1 MKTDDHILLV
11 DDNPRGLDFL
21 DVRLKQLGYRT
32 TIAQNGEVALE
43 QMRKDPPRLVIL
55 DVTMP
60 ELNGYQT
67 CREMK
72 KIRKDLPIIILTGKT
87 EPADRFWAFQ
97 SGADEFLTKP
107 IDPALVLQKIASLL
121 SEA

>member
-72 KIRKDLPIIILTGKT
+72 KLRKDLPIIILTGKT

-97 SGADEFLTKP
+97 SGADEFLNKP

-121 SEA
+121 SEP

>member
-1 MKTDDHILLV
+1 MKSDRHILLV
-11 DDNPRGLDFL
+11 DDNPKGIEFL
-21 DVRLKQLGYRT
+21 DARLKQLGYRT
-32 TIAQNGEVALE
+32 TIAQNGEIAL
-43 QMRKDPPRLVIL
+43 QCLRTDPPLLVVL

-72 KIRKDLPIIILTGKT
+72 KIAKELPIIILTGKT

-97 SGADEFLTKP
+97 SGADEFLNKP
-107 IDPALVLQKIASLL
+107 IEPNVVLQKIESLL
-121 SEA
+121 AG

>member
-1 MKTDDHILLV
+1 MKKETHILLV
-11 DDNPRGLDFL
+11 DDDPKGLDFL
-21 DVRLKQLGYRT
+21 DIRLRQLGYRT

-43 QMRKDPPRLVIL
+43 FLRQDPPRLVLL

-72 KIRKDLPIIILTGKT
+72 KLRPDMPIIILTGKT

-97 SGADEFLTKP
+97 SGADEFLNKP
-107 IDPALVLQKIASLL
+107 VDPGMVLQRIAALIA
-121 SEA
+121 EP

>member
-11 DDNPRGLDFL
+11 DDNPRGLEFL

-72 KIRKDLPIIILTGKT
+72 KLRKDLPIIILTGKT

-107 IDPALVLQKIASLL
+107 IDPALVLQKIAALL
-121 SEA
+121 SES

>member
-1 MKTDDHILLV
+1 MKTENHILLV

-72 KIRKDLPIIILTGKT
+72 KLRKDLPIIILTGKT

-107 IDPALVLQKIASLL
+107 IDPALVLQKIATLL
-121 SEA
+121 SEP

>member
-1 MKTDDHILLV
+1 MKQNEHILLV

-21 DVRLKQLGYRT
+21 DIRLKQLGYRT

-43 QMRKDPPRLVIL
+43 YLRKDPPALVIL

-72 KIRKDLPIIILTGKT
+72 KLRKELPIIILTGKT

-107 IDPALVLQKIASLL
+107 IDPGLVLQKIAFLL
-121 SEA
+121 AES